1 MDGSRLKR
9 FYLANKAKL
18 DTRLDLVVSLLTLI
32 SWELEPFS
40 DSSPTFRKGSDQT
53 KYAEFDLLDEQIVA
67 SVRQITNDDSDD
79 DNTDDDDVKQHAYP
93 SEPTRYESTAVVD
106 QSRW

>member
-18 DTRLDLVVSLLTLI
+18 DTRLDSVVSLLTLI
-32 SWELEPFS
+32 SREMEPFS
-40 DSSPTFRKGSDQT
+40 SPSPIIREGSDQT
-53 KYAEFDLLDEQIVA
+53 NYAEFDLLDEQIVA

-79 DNTDDDDVKQHAYP
+79 DNTDDDGVKQHVYP
-93 SEPTRYESTAVVD
+93 SAPTRYESTAVVD